1 MQCHQDIDQS
11 PVSRSFVLIIKAS
24 LLHGLP
30 ILKEAGYLHKRI
42 ARKNENSVHLVA
54 EGHPER
60 PGTAVRILRVRG
72 SEQIPGCEQSRLGL
86 RILTK

>member
-11 PVSRSFVLIIKAS
+11 PVSRSFVLILKAS

-30 ILKEAGYLHKRI
+30 ILMEAGYLHKRM
-42 ARKNENSVHLVA
+42 ARKSQNYAHLVA

-60 PGTAVRILRVRG
+60 PGTAVRILHVRG
-72 SEQIPGCEQSRLGL
+72 SNQIPGCEQSRLGL
-86 RILTK
+86 RILNK